1 MREVLIAD
9 TVLNRI
15 SELRIYLV
23 EELKLS
29 REAALNRTE
38 RMDDFLRSLGNAAD
52 YPLCRFR
59 KWCSLGYRCAVF
71 EKDWVFAYELFD
83 EGVIV
88 RDMSH
93 TALLKE

>member
-9 TVLNRI
+9 TVLDRI

-83 EGVIV
+83 EGIIV
-88 RDMSH
+88 RDISH